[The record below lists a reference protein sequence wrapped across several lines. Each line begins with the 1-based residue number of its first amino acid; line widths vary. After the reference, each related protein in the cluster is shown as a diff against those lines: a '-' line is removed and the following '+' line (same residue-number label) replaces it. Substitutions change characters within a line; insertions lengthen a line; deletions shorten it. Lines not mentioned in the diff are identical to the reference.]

1 MYIKQACNLKNQ
13 ENTIQNRKK
22 NPLLEPESKMT
33 RIRDI
38 TFYKLY

>member
-22 NPLLEPESKMT
+22 KSV
-33 RIRDI
+33 IRAREQNDKNKRHNI
-38 TFYKLY
+38 L